1 MFRLLIL
8 FALMA
13 WPVASSTDTGARDP
27 LTSSHEEAFADAQ
40 RLSPL
45 VEKRFTLAAA
55 VKRCEMSDNHYAFD
69 FALDKFKTSER
80 FILEKAAFAGAT
92 SGAGAAKDSSCPTAV
107 DRLRSADN
115 DLLAQA
121 ELLPSR

>member
-8 FALMA
+8 LPLMA
-13 WPVASSTDTGARDP
+13 WPVVSSTDTGARDP
-27 LTSSHEEAFADAQ
+27 LTSSHERAFADAQ

-45 VEKRFTLAAA
+45 VARRFTLAAA
-55 VKRCEMSDNHYAFD
+55 VTRCEMSDNHFAFD
-69 FALDKFKTSER
+69 FALDKFGRSER
-80 FILEKAAFAGAT
+80 FILQKAAET
-92 SGAGAAKDSSCPTAV
+92 GAANGAAAATAAACPAAV

-115 DLLAQA
+115 DLLAKA